1 MEVLSRGGDGRRTGL
16 QRQFEFKINRHVP
29 NLAGRQTA
37 CVVVETVVC
46 RAVALRGTLATW
58 RKWLLGKGV
67 VPRRAQLAPPG
78 ETFGLAHRS
87 RKFPRRAEE
96 CTPSRT
102 GPCRCSMIDC
112 AFPCPCH
119 CCILIVLSSI
129 FEHNGTNQR
138 EGGGLD
144 KRNSFLH
151 ARNQPLLFRL
161 SISHL
166 KCSHPTSGAPPLAGQ
181 ICYALPPF
189 LAHTPPRTLSQ
200 AQTTGHRSPHQA
212 AAASFLSSPLFHVH
226 VQPIFPPI
234 AHPTLSLPLPPL
246 LLSPPLPG
254 PPWSGRLRPPHS

>member
-129 FEHNGTNQR
+129 FEHKRN
-138 EGGGLD
+138 EPAGGG
-144 KRNSFLH
+144 RTRQTQQFPSS
-151 ARNQPLLFRL
+151 QE
-161 SISHL
+161 
-166 KCSHPTSGAPPLAGQ
+166 PTVTFQTFNFAFTVLA
-181 ICYALPPF
+181 
-189 LAHTPPRTLSQ
+189 
-200 AQTTGHRSPHQA
+200 
-212 AAASFLSSPLFHVH
+212 
-226 VQPIFPPI
+226 
-234 AHPTLSLPLPPL
+234 PTLRGTAPCWPDM
-246 LLSPPLPG
+246 
-254 PPWSGRLRPPHS
+254 LRASSFSCPCPSQDSIP